1 MEQES
6 YEPLISGMPNV
17 FGIIKQMHLLS
28 KLLEVVI
35 SIFQNFTVSD

>member
-6 YEPLISGMPNV
+6 YMYRWFQDLPNV

-35 SIFQNFTVSD
+35 SIFR